1 MRTPRLT
8 RQTAIGIAL
17 ACGGL
22 AAILI
27 VVYLRGAKPEEP
39 KAPPPDVEL
48 VVPAADIPAK
58 TVVSSQMLT
67 TKKVKPTDV
76 PKGAVRDPKDIVGLV
91 AVAVLPANSPIK
103 RSQLMSKGAAGLSG
117 IVPAGMR
124 AVTVA
129 VDPIAGVGGLLKA
142 GDRVD
147 VIATYEV
154 DDDAVATTLLQDVE
168 LLALGGQTVA
178 TTRRQEKTRAA
189 DEADAAKQSKAKGA
203 KAGAGGDAPTAEA
216 ESEAAGP
223 VEPEAEDYA
232 HATLAVSPDEAVK
245 LMLAK
250 DRARLSLALRPVGE
264 QDVVAVPAQKLG
276 YVAGPAYQQLRKK
289 IEAEKAQAGAAQ
301 PAAAP
306 TPTPPA
312 VAPAPATTPAAPP
325 APTAREPVT
334 TKPEPPAVEVIRGS
348 DRQELVP

>member
-1 MRTPRLT
+1 
-8 RQTAIGIAL
+8 
-17 ACGGL
+17 
-22 AAILI
+22 
-27 VVYLRGAKPEEP
+27 
-39 KAPPPDVEL
+39 
-48 VVPAADIPAK
+48 
-58 TVVSSQMLT
+58 
-67 TKKVKPTDV
+67 
-76 PKGAVRDPKDIVGLV
+76 
-91 AVAVLPANSPIK
+91 
-103 RSQLMSKGAAGLSG
+103 
-117 IVPAGMR
+117 
-124 AVTVA
+124 
-129 VDPIAGVGGLLKA
+129 
-142 GDRVD
+142 
-147 VIATYEV
+147 
-154 DDDAVATTLLQDVE
+154 
-168 LLALGGQTVA
+168 
-178 TTRRQEKTRAA
+178 
-189 DEADAAKQSKAKGA
+189 
-203 KAGAGGDAPTAEA
+203 
-216 ESEAAGP
+216 

-276 YVAGPAYQQLRKK
+276 DVAGPAYQQLRKK

>member
-22 AAILI
+22 AAILV
-27 VVYLRGAKPEEP
+27 VVYLRGAKPEQP

-67 TKKVKPTDV
+67 TRKVKPTDV
-76 PKGAVRDPKDIVGLV
+76 PKGAVRDPNDIVGLV

-189 DEADAAKQSKAKGA
+189 DEADAAKQAKGKGA
-203 KAGAGGDAPTAEA
+203 KAEGGADAPTAEA

-223 VEPEAEDYA
+223 VEPQAEDYA
-232 HATLAVSPDEAVK
+232 HATLAVTPDEAVK

-276 YVAGPAYQQLRKK
+276 DVAGPAYQQLRKK
-289 IEAEKAQAGAAQ
+289 VEAEKAQAGAAQ
-301 PAAAP
+301 PAAPAP
-306 TPTPPA
+306 TPA
-312 VAPAPATTPAAPP
+312 AAAPTPSPMP
-325 APTAREPVT
+325 APTVAAPTSREPVT
-334 TKPEPPAVEVIRGS
+334 AKPEPPAVEVIRGS
-348 DRQELVP
+348 ERQELVP